1 MISDFIYVVAIP
13 LSNMCLSAADMPVG
27 EGHQLLPAGTSV
39 HLASRPGGYRV
50 QGPVRLRLPSSP
62 GVLRAAVRQPA
73 GLQLVPLTQ
82 QHFDVPEL

>member
-1 MISDFIYVVAIP
+1 
-13 LSNMCLSAADMPVG
+13 MCLSTADMPVG

-62 GVLRAAVRQPA
+62 GVLRATVRQPA
-73 GLQLVPLTQ
+73 GLQLVLLTR
-82 QHFDVPEL
+82 QHLDAPDL